1 MRKLW
6 LVCCKELRMTAT
18 RAYLIATAIGPI
30 VIFALIP
37 GYSPLRGESWLN

>member
-18 RAYLIATAIGPI
+18 RAYLIVTLAGPLLILATI
-30 VIFALIP
+30 ALP
-37 GYSPLRGESWLN
+37 ELLVRNRAA